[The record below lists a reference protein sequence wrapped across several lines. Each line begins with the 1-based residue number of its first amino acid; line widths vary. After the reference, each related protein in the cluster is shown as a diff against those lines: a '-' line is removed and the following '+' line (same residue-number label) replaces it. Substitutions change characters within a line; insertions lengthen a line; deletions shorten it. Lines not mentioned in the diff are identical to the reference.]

1 MRKLTQYNYLKGE
14 LTLFNKHKE
23 ELTKK
28 VEEYCQNKEYPLD
41 DRWNLFINSNFGKH
55 KEYYAEFE
63 GIDSDRYFD
72 DFYIEKYETVQVNY
86 LLERGIEVQILDS
99 DDKINAFKEN
109 VLKQFI
115 KSFTYYW

>member
-1 MRKLTQYNYLKGE
+1 MGKLTQYDYLKGE
-14 LTLFNKHKE
+14 LTLFNKYKE

-28 VEEYCQNKEYPLD
+28 VKEYCQNKEYPLD

-72 DFYIEKYETVQVNY
+72 DFYIEKYATVEVKY
-86 LLERGIEVQILDS
+86 LLERGIDKQILDS
-99 DDKINAFKEN
+99 DDQINTFKED
-109 VLKQFI
+109 VLEQFI
-115 KSFTYYW
+115 KSFIFDW